1 MADEGEAIS
10 ANNNDEVFEY
20 MGGDMVVPDDL
31 VRAQVHSSVAVI
43 PERAFQYH
51 TKLEEIELC
60 EGLLKIGGCAF
71 IHCRS
76 LKHVNIPSTVKT
88 IGSYA
93 FCGAP
98 LQTRYLPDSVESIG
112 LGAFCH
118 GRFPTV

>member
-1 MADEGEAIS
+1 MADKDEVIS

-31 VRAQVHSSVAVI
+31 VRAEVHPSVAVI

-60 EGLLKIGGCAF
+60 EGLLEIGGCAF

-76 LKHVNIPSTVKT
+76 LKHVNIP
-88 IGSYA
+88 
-93 FCGAP
+93 FP
-98 LQTRYLPDSVESIG
+98 LSKQLVAM
-112 LGAFCH
+112 LLV
-118 GRFPTV
+118 GRPYRLDIYPIV